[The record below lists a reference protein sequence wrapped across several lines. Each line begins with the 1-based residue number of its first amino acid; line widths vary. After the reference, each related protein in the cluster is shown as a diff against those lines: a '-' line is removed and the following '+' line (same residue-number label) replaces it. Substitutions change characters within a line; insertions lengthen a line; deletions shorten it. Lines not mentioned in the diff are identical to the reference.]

1 MERVKTGIIGFDE
14 LVEGGFPLGSA
25 VLVSGAAGTG
35 KSIFALQFLVEGAKA
50 GEKGLYITFEQNDKE
65 LIEQAKQFGWD
76 LNSFIKNGKLKII
89 SITYPFK
96 RKEVKDILQV
106 GERAK
111 MTIEKIEQELGGFK
125 PARVVVDSLATITT
139 ALPPNMGTEQ
149 TREIIKALLSMLKE
163 AGTTSI
169 LTSELSNDSK
179 WFSRDEI
186 SEFLVDGIIVLN
198 RLPAGVDFK
207 RQLIIQKM
215 RKTKFSEQISIFDI
229 EPLKGI
235 VIKPRGELY
244 K

>member
-1 MERVKTGIIGFDE
+1 MERVKTGVIGFDE
-14 LVEGGFPLGSA
+14 LVEGGFPSGSA

-76 LNSFIKNGKLKII
+76 LDSFTKNGKLKII

-96 RKEVKDILQV
+96 RKDVKDILQV

-111 MTIEKIEQELGGFK
+111 MTIEKIEQELGEFK
-125 PARVVVDSLATITT
+125 PARVVVDSLATIST

-149 TREIIKALLSMLKE
+149 TREVIKALLTMLKE

-169 LTSELSNDSK
+169 LTSELATESV

-186 SEFLVDGIIVLN
+186 SEFLADGIILLKSVSMGDSIN
-198 RLPAGVDFK
+198 RTIEV
-207 RQLIIQKM
+207 RKM
-215 RKTKFSEQISIFDI
+215 RQTAIKGEIHSYDITNGGITIKRFEQ
-229 EPLKGI
+229 
-235 VIKPRGELY
+235 
-244 K
+244 